1 MRRKKYDEEGE
12 KGVQDRKVGLLW
24 CGGWRLDCCPL
35 AHLLSRRYA
44 YVIYVGLM
52 RASSIEPMTFQI

>member
-1 MRRKKYDEEGE
+1 MGECGERIVMLRRKKYDEEGE

-44 YVIYVGLM
+44 CWPH
-52 RASSIEPMTFQI
+52 ASFFY